1 MLLLVVGIMAVTALV
16 LMLLTKTDL
25 EKKMLE
31 VEEKSVGNVIYL
43 IKLNIEGQYNNFLF
57 HKLFTLEKHKNQM
70 RNLASVI
77 VSGIDRFYQMY
88 ESGLLQEQ
96 EAKSLALDWTRS
108 LRYDED
114 AYFFVYDKHCTVLSH
129 PNPDV
134 IGKNMSSIKN
144 IKGLPVFE
152 SMMQEAKTKGGGFT
166 VFSWDSLGE
175 EKALKKFGYFTF
187 YSKWKW
193 MIATAPNL
201 ENVELDA
208 QERLDLIIKDLKK
221 TFKEIRIAES
231 GYLFLFNGKKEIIIH
246 PSLSSD
252 GLLEVKNPVTGHL
265 LVDDLMAAS
274 QHPEKPIEYLWAEPS
289 SQGEHK
295 LYESY
300 VSYFKTLDWYIASS
314 AQKDEI
320 RMPAKVV
327 VLRQMLL
334 ISIIFIIGFI
344 LTYFLVKKISEPLR
358 KLTKYAKEL
367 PKHDFTL
374 PRHLLSGIEELPV
387 KYKDEVGKLA
397 ESFLFMEDALRQY
410 IINLQET
417 TAAKERIESELKI
430 AHDIQMGI
438 LPKIFPPFPDRSEFD
453 IYATIEP
460 AKEVGGDLYDF
471 FFMDDYHLYFAIG
484 DVSGKGV
491 PASLFMAVTKTL
503 IKAKATKGLTPQRVL
518 SRVNQDLSM
527 DNPSLMF
534 VTLFLG
540 ILNIRTGEMEYSNG
554 GHNPPYLIHSNGD
567 LEPLEMTQGMA
578 LGVMEDFL
586 YQSKKIV
593 LQKGDT
599 IFLYTDGVTEATN
612 EKEALFSEKRLEKE
626 ISVLK
631 DKPIE
636 EFAAGVMEKIRA
648 FCQGVPQTDDITMML
663 LRFFGQ

>member
-43 IKLNIEGQYNNFLF
+43 IKLNIEDQYKSFLF
-57 HKLFTLEKHKNQM
+57 HKLFTLEKQKNQM

-96 EAKSLALDWTRS
+96 KAKSLALDWTRT

-129 PNPDV
+129 PNHDV

-144 IKGLPVFE
+144 MKGLPVFE
-152 SMMQEAKTKGGGFT
+152 SMMNEAKTKGGGFT
-166 VFSWDSLGE
+166 IFSWDSLGD
-175 EKALKKFGYFTF
+175 EKDLKKFAYFTF
-187 YSKWKW
+187 FSKWQW
-193 MIATAPNL
+193 MIATASNL

-208 QERLDLIIKDLKK
+208 QERLDLIVKDLKK
-221 TFKEIRIAES
+221 TFKEVRIAES

-246 PSLSSD
+246 PSLSKD

-274 QHPEKPIEYLWAEPS
+274 QHPEKPTEYLWAEPS

-320 RMPAKVV
+320 RMPAKVL
-327 VLRQMLL
+327 VLRQLLL

-358 KLTKYAKEL
+358 KLTEYAKEL
-367 PKHDFTL
+367 PKHDFTS
-374 PRHLLSGIEELPV
+374 PGHLLSGIEELPV

-503 IKAKATKGLTPQRVL
+503 IKAKATQGLTPQRVL

-540 ILNIRTGEMEYSNG
+540 ILNIRTGELEYSNG

-567 LEPLEMTQGMA
+567 LEPLETTQGLA
-578 LGVMEDFL
+578 LGVMDDFV

-599 IFLYTDGVTEATN
+599 IFLYTDGVTEAMN
-612 EKEALFSEKRLEKE
+612 EKEVLFSEQRLEKE
-626 ISVLK
+626 ITVLK
-631 DKPIE
+631 DKSIE
-636 EFAAGVMEKIRA
+636 EFAAGVMEKIRE
-648 FCQGVPQTDDITMML
+648 FSQEVPQTDDITMML